1 MNTKLRN
8 NVIFIALVLVIAL
21 VFGGISYAYFT
32 SFSTGESASTV
43 YTKGG
48 TMKIA
53 YDNKSGNISVEN
65 IYPREGVWAKKT
77 FTITGNNTTELEM
90 PYRIVLAIDNN
101 TFEYPLS
108 YSITG
113 TNTGS
118 NGTLVPNAT
127 NVEIQKE
134 GHQIIGGGKY
144 VQATDKVHTYELS
157 IFYKPIANTDQN
169 KDQEAKFAAHLVID
183 NGLEKYTN

>member
-8 NVIFIALVLVIAL
+8 NIIFIALVVILVL

-32 SFSTGESASTV
+32 SFTNGESASTV

-53 YDNKSGNISVEN
+53 YSNKSGNISVAN
-65 IYPREGVWAKKT
+65 IYPREAAWATKS
-77 FTITGNNTTELEM
+77 FTVTGNNTTALEM
-90 PYRIVLAIDNN
+90 PYRIVLTIDKN
-101 TFEYPLS
+101 TFTHPLS
-108 YSITG
+108 YSLTG

-127 NVEIQKE
+127 NVSIQKS
-134 GHQIIGGGKY
+134 GHQIVGSGKY
-144 VQATDKVHTYELS
+144 VQATNKVHTYELS
-157 IFYKPIANTDQN
+157 IFYKPKADTDQN
-169 KDQEAKFAAHLVID
+169 EDQQASFAAHIIID
-183 NGLEKYTN
+183 NGLEQYTN

>member
-8 NVIFIALVLVIAL
+8 KIIFIALVAILVL

-32 SFSTGESASTV
+32 SFTNGESGSTV

-53 YDNKSGNISVEN
+53 YDNKSGNISVAN
-65 IYPREGVWAKKT
+65 IYPKETAWAKKS
-77 FTITGNNTTELEM
+77 FTVTGNNTTELEM
-90 PYRIVLAIDNN
+90 PYRIVLTIDNN
-101 TFEYPLS
+101 TFTYPLS
-108 YSITG
+108 YSLTG

-127 NVEIQKE
+127 NVSIQKS
-134 GHQIIGGGKY
+134 GHQIVGSGKY
-144 VQATDKVHTYELS
+144 VQATNKVHTYELS
-157 IFYKPIANTDQN
+157 IFYKPVANTDQN
-169 KDQEAKFAAHLVID
+169 VDQQASFAAHVIID
-183 NGLEKYTN
+183 NSLENYTN